1 MEKCEEGSDFW
12 EPVPGTPTTESHVVK
27 GLEPG
32 KKYKFRVRAK
42 NKIGVGEPI
51 ETNKAILAKD
61 PYGMWFSESVV
72 GSASA
77 WRRYQCFRF

>member
-42 NKIGVGEPI
+42 NKIGAGEPI

-61 PYGMWFSESVV
+61 PYGTRFSDSAVV
-72 GSASA
+72 DADV
-77 WRRYQCFRF
+77 WKHYQ

>member
-1 MEKCEEGSDFW
+1 LW
-12 EPVPGTPTTESHVVK
+12 QPVAGNPTSESHVVK

-42 NKIGVGEPI
+42 NKLGPGKPI

-61 PYGMWFSESVV
+61 PYGQKSSLLL
-72 GSASA
+72 ANI
-77 WRRYQCFRF
+77 RCC